1 MSVTQDQIKKIAK
14 NLCKLPS
21 EEIKLIHD
29 VNEILKYVEMLNEV
43 DTTGVEP
50 TISVVSK
57 ENTLR
62 EDIVSTTLAT
72 PLELLRCSPQKVV
85 SWQITIGDIMN

>member
-1 MSVTQDQIKKIAK
+1 MSVTQEQIKKIAR

-21 EEIKLIHD
+21 EEVKLIQD

-50 TISVVSK
+50 TVSVVK
-57 ENTLR
+57 KKNELRDDTLKSHL
-62 EDIVSTTLAT
+62 ST
-72 PLELLRCSPQKVV
+72 PEELLKCSPQKVI
-85 SWQITIGDIMN
+85 SNQITIGNIMH